1 MGYPIIMFEQQN
13 ATNIYTIRQEKFLKA
28 NNVRFLHLLLN
39 IFYYFIINDDCVFVH
54 SHLRHWEP
62 SVFGHQCSDTMS
74 RVLLT
79 RTIILRQILNSIGGS
94 AFMKISFTFSGE

>member
-39 IFYYFIINDDCVFVH
+39 IFYYFIINDDCFLFILIYGIGNLLFLAINVQI
-54 SHLRHWEP
+54 
-62 SVFGHQCSDTMS
+62 QCPECY
-74 RVLLT
+74 RPEQLFYA
-79 RTIILRQILNSIGGS
+79 RY
-94 AFMKISFTFSGE
+94 